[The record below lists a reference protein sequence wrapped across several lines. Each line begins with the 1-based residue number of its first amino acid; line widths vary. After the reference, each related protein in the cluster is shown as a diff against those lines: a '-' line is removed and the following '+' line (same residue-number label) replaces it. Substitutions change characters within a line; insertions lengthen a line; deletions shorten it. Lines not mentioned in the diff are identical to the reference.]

1 MSNPSFPLRTEQ
13 DRARA
18 IQILQR
24 IDLQAGKSWNIK
36 DEVRSDAQNRRM
48 WAMLRDISRQV
59 EWYGQKLDE
68 TDWKHVFSASVE
80 QQRAVPGLNGGF
92 VVLGISTRKQSK
104 RWFNDMFLVMEA
116 FAAERGVKFTTA
128 DYWGIERENAA

>member
-1 MSNPSFPLRTEQ
+1 MANPSFPLRNEQ

-18 IQILQR
+18 MQILER
-24 IDLQAGKSWNIK
+24 VDLKAGKTWCIK

-59 EWYGQKLDE
+59 EWHGRKLDE
-68 TDWKHVFSASVE
+68 ESWKHVFSAAV
-80 QQRAVPGLNGGF
+80 QQQDVVPGLNGGF

-104 RWFNDMFLVMEA
+104 AWFNDMFLVMES
-116 FAAERGVKFTTA
+116 FGAERGVKFVTA
-128 DYWGIERENAA
+128 DYWGIAA

>member
-18 IQILQR
+18 IQLLQR
-24 IDLQAGKSWNIK
+24 VDLSAGWTWSMRE
-36 DEVRSDAQNRRM
+36 EVRSDAQNRRM
-48 WAMLRDISRQV
+48 WAMLRDISKQV
-59 EWYGQKLDE
+59 EWYGHKLNDD
-68 TDWKHVFSASVE
+68 DWKNIFSAAVE

-104 RWFNDMFLVMEA
+104 KWFSDMFEVMQA
-116 FAAERGVKFTTA
+116 FAAEQGVKFTTA
-128 DYWGIERENAA
+128 DHWGFEGEAA

>member
-1 MSNPSFPLRTEQ
+1 MANPSFPLRTEQ
-13 DRARA
+13 DRQRA

-24 IDLQAGKSWNIK
+24 IDLDAGKVWCLK

-48 WAMLRDISRQV
+48 WAMLRDIARQV
-59 EWYGQKLDE
+59 EWYGQKLAE
-68 TDWKHVFSASVE
+68 EDWKHVFSASVE

-104 RWFNDMFLVMEA
+104 AWFNDMFLVMEA
-116 FAAERGVKFTTA
+116 FAAERGVRFTTA
-128 DYWGIERENAA
+128 DYWGVAA

>member
-1 MSNPSFPLRTEQ
+1 VANPTFPLRNEM
-13 DRARA
+13 DRQRA
-18 IQILQR
+18 IACLQK
-24 IDLQAGKSWNIK
+24 IDLDAGWTWTMRE
-36 DEVRSDAQNRRM
+36 EVRSDQQNRRM

-59 EWYGQKLDE
+59 EWYGQMLKDE
-68 TDWKHVFSASVE
+68 DWKHIFSASVE

-104 RWFNDMFLVMEA
+104 KWFNDMFEVMEA

-128 DYWGIERENAA
+128 DHWGIAA

>member
-1 MSNPSFPLRTEQ
+1 MANPSFPLRNEQ

-24 IDLQAGKSWNIK
+24 IDLQSGKSWCIK

-59 EWYGQKLDE
+59 EWYGQKLED
-68 TDWKHVFSASVE
+68 TDWKHVFSAAVE

-104 RWFNDMFLVMEA
+104 KWFADMFEVMEA
-116 FAAERGVKFTTA
+116 FAAEHGVRFTTA
-128 DYWGIERENAA
+128 DHWGIGEDAA